1 LFCVQC
7 HADPSTGLLS
17 GRRLGEIPA
26 ALSPAA
32 YAANITRHPEKGIG
46 AWSDGQL
53 VYFLRTGIDRQG
65 RLAPPWMPRLP
76 RLADEEILD
85 LVAYLR
91 SDDPAVAATALSPG
105 RGSLSVLG
113 KILMRYAWRPLTYPP
128 RPIAA
133 PDLADRVAYGRYVVL
148 AKGNCF
154 GCHSA
159 SFRTLNETN
168 PERSRGYLGGG
179 NTLHDAGGE
188 VVVSSNLT
196 PDRETGI
203 GRWSEAD
210 FIRAVREGI
219 RPDGTPMRGP
229 MQLYKEL
236 TEAEVGAVYAYLQ
249 AVPPLHRP
257 QSPTSSPVSQA
268 TAAEAGPH
276 AEGRRLYVRYGCR
289 SCHGDTGVEIGDLR
303 QADRKYAHDAEIE
316 AWIRHPEALK
326 PGTKM
331 PSFDAVIPPDD
342 FPPLI
347 AYVRQL
353 GRSSPK

>member
-1 LFCVQC
+1 
-7 HADPSTGLLS
+7 
-17 GRRLGEIPA
+17 
-26 ALSPAA
+26 
-32 YAANITRHPEKGIG
+32 
-46 AWSDGQL
+46 
-53 VYFLRTGIDRQG
+53 
-65 RLAPPWMPRLP
+65 MPRLP
-76 RLADEEILD
+76 GLADEELLD

-91 SDDPAVAATALSPG
+91 SDDPAVAATALGPG

-113 KILMRYAWRPLTYPP
+113 KVLMRYAWRPKAYPS
-128 RPIAA
+128 RPIVA
-133 PDLADRVAYGRYVVL
+133 PDLADRVAYGRYVVQ

-159 SFRTLNETN
+159 SFRKLDETN
-168 PERSRGYLGGG
+168 PERSEGYLGGG
-179 NTLHDAGGE
+179 NELRDAGGS

-203 GRWSEAD
+203 GGWSETD

-219 RPDGTPMRGP
+219 RPNGTPMRGP
-229 MQLYKEL
+229 MQLFKEL

-249 AVPPLHRP
+249 TVPPLRRP
-257 QSPTSSPVSQA
+257 QSPTPSPASPA
-268 TAAEAGPH
+268 TAAGGGPH
-276 AEGRRLYVRYGCR
+276 AEGRRLYVQYGCR

-303 QADRKYAHDAEIE
+303 QADKKYASDAEIE
-316 AWIRHPEALK
+316 AWIRHPEGLK

-331 PSFDAVIPPDD
+331 PSFDAVIAPND

-353 GRSSPK
+353 GKPSQK